1 MEQQEQQI
9 NQQLVD
15 TQTEQVNSVQ
25 ENTQQEVV
33 NQEHQESL
41 VEGSTTSVSGQ
52 EGIEQLTEDKNAVQD
67 KSMVSDE
74 IQRKLDR
81 LAEYEL
87 KDNELNELKQRLGT
101 NAPQD
106 NVIFGAQQQLGIIE
120 NQAQQEYIRL
130 CNAYGVD
137 YRPEMIDKSG
147 EELKAKDPQAFY
159 DLQYK
164 LTNLLNETNA
174 KRQQINNFIVQRDI
188 NLALE
193 RNKQVLTASPTINNI
208 VNGYI
213 QQGMVNG
220 NDINTIVNQAVTIAN
235 EAFEMGRQAALA
247 EKKAVT
253 PAQVLNNNVI
263 TQQASTS
270 TTVSELT
277 LRDVMNMDVETYA
290 KNKDLIDKLAEEGRL
305 K

>member
-1 MEQQEQQI
+1 MEPQEQQI

-15 TQTEQVNSVQ
+15 TQTEPVNPVQ
-25 ENTQQEVV
+25 ENTQQEEV
-33 NQEHQESL
+33 NQEHQESP

-52 EGIEQLTEDKNAVQD
+52 EGIEQPTDNKNAVED
-67 KSMVSDE
+67 KPMVSDE

-220 NDINTIVNQAVTIAN
+220 NDINNIVNQAVTIAN

-263 TQQASTS
+263 TQQASTP

>member
-33 NQEHQESL
+33 NQEHQESS

>member
-1 MEQQEQQI
+1 MEPQEQQI

-15 TQTEQVNSVQ
+15 TQTEQVNPVQ
-25 ENTQQEVV
+25 ENTQQEEV
-33 NQEHQESL
+33 NQEHQESP

-52 EGIEQLTEDKNAVQD
+52 EGIEQPTEDKNAVED
-67 KSMVSDE
+67 KPMVSDE

-120 NQAQQEYIRL
+120 NLAQQEYIKL

-174 KRQQINNFIVQRDI
+174 KRQQINDFIVQRDI
-188 NLALE
+188 SLALE
-193 RNKQVLTASPTINNI
+193 KNKQVLSASPTINNI
-208 VNGYI
+208 INGYI

-220 NDINTIVNQAVTIAN
+220 NDINNIVNQAVTIAN

-263 TQQASTS
+263 TQQSSTP
-270 TTVSELT
+270 TTISELT

-305 K
+305 R

>member
-1 MEQQEQQI
+1 MEPQEQQI

-15 TQTEQVNSVQ
+15 TQTEPVEPVQ

-33 NQEHQESL
+33 NQNHQESP
-41 VEGSTTSVSGQ
+41 VEGSTTGVSGQ
-52 EGIEQLTEDKNAVQD
+52 EGIEQPTDDKNAVED
-67 KSMVSDE
+67 KPMVSDE

-220 NDINTIVNQAVTIAN
+220 NDINNIVNQAVTIAN

-247 EKKAVT
+247 EKKAAT

-263 TQQASTS
+263 TQQASTP

>member
-15 TQTEQVNSVQ
+15 TQTEQVNLVQ

>member
-1 MEQQEQQI
+1 MEPQEQQI

-15 TQTEQVNSVQ
+15 TQTEQVNPVQ

-33 NQEHQESL
+33 NQEHQESP

-52 EGIEQLTEDKNAVQD
+52 EGIEQPTDNKNAVED
-67 KSMVSDE
+67 KPMVSDE

-120 NQAQQEYIRL
+120 NQAQQEYIKL

-174 KRQQINNFIVQRDI
+174 KRQQINDFIVQRDI
-188 NLALE
+188 SLALE
-193 RNKQVLTASPTINNI
+193 KNKQVLSASPTINNI
-208 VNGYI
+208 INGYI

-220 NDINTIVNQAVTIAN
+220 NDINNIVNQAVTIAN

-247 EKKAVT
+247 EKKATT

-263 TQQASTS
+263 TQQASTP
-270 TTVSELT
+270 TTISELT